1 MKDTQEKSSLKNY
14 AMNQSCQGIT
24 LIALV
29 VTIVILIILASI
41 TISLLLTDG
50 GIFDIVNRAKIEHEI
65 AVLKDRIEVVK
76 VGWITDN
83 FIDPPNITLD
93 DFWDR
98 LVDNNIIRDPETDV
112 TKIEE
117 GLYELDTTEGYLV
130 EVWIDDDDNIT
141 IGDIT
146 DKDKALPKIRN
157 VETSATTNSI
167 TIKVDVARLYDGK
180 LTYLYKLEEE
190 EEYIKYKQTTET
202 TVTIPQLVTNK
213 IYNIQI
219 IAENK
224 NGKNVFNT
232 NVLTGEL
239 PNGTIR
245 QKGETIWKE
254 GLATIELETTKT
266 EYQIQYQIGEIT
278 GTWIDY
284 TGPIS
289 GLKPGE
295 TVYPVLTD
303 GFNLSD
309 EASIT
314 IIEKIPP
321 EVTITKGNIDTKS
334 ISVSVTSRDLESGM
348 DQNPTYYYYI
358 KQSEEPLF
366 PEEPI
371 YQGTNTYTFQNLKQD
386 TNYDIKV
393 AVKDKM
399 NNEGSTTI
407 EGIKTAKVSDAT
419 EGLEEGSITASVSW
433 SNESATVT
441 LSTNTNLTIE
451 WQVGSITEG
460 KWTPGTKVTGL
471 KHGDVVFAHLTDGY
485 NYGKEASITVLDNI
499 SPSATITL
507 DKQSI
512 DTNTSVKAR
521 VVHSDGQSGVDT
533 RNCKWAFN
541 QTSTY
546 MGVNASYNGGNFSSN
561 SSDLTLTA
569 DSKGTYY
576 LHVLTVDK
584 AGNKKETISKPITVK
599 QLVTS
604 IKLNKTTAS
613 IKTEEKLTLT
623 ATITPS
629 TAENKNVTWSSSDRT
644 IATVDTQG
652 VVTGVKEGNV
662 RITATAQDGSG
673 VSATCSVTVS
683 YPTVDEK
690 LKEGDYVYY
699 KDKNGSS
706 RLCVVLY
713 KNSTYGIQIITRQ
726 KIGTVTLG
734 NTNFSNSKT
743 SYNNAIS
750 TLNSAATSYLNTSLA
765 TSARCVGTNPS
776 SPTSDSPGYYTSSA
790 DFMKGHSG
798 SFKNTDTNYNTDYN
812 KMSSL
817 GIKDCDGST
826 SSATYWLA
834 SRIVKPNGSTSCS
847 FEIRSTGAYG
857 ASLGSQQIVSIN
869 NNTTNNT
876 NGYSKTCGLRPVFKL
891 KTNVKVTGGK
901 GTSSSPYTLGT

>member
-1 MKDTQEKSSLKNY
+1 M
-14 AMNQSCQGIT
+14 
-24 LIALV
+24 
-29 VTIVILIILASI
+29 
-41 TISLLLTDG
+41 
-50 GIFDIVNRAKIEHEI
+50 
-65 AVLKDRIEVVK
+65 
-76 VGWITDN
+76 
-83 FIDPPNITLD
+83 
-93 DFWDR
+93 
-98 LVDNNIIRDPETDV
+98 
-112 TKIEE
+112 
-117 GLYELDTTEGYLV
+117 
-130 EVWIDDDDNIT
+130 
-141 IGDIT
+141 
-146 DKDKALPKIRN
+146 
-157 VETSATTNSI
+157 
-167 TIKVDVARLYDGK
+167 
-180 LTYLYKLEEE
+180 
-190 EEYIKYKQTTET
+190 
-202 TVTIPQLVTNK
+202 
-213 IYNIQI
+213 
-219 IAENK
+219 
-224 NGKNVFNT
+224 
-232 NVLTGEL
+232 
-239 PNGTIR
+239 
-245 QKGETIWKE
+245 
-254 GLATIELETTKT
+254 ATIELETTET
-266 EYQIQYQIGEIT
+266 EYQIQYQIGGIT

-314 IIEKIPP
+314 IIEKTPP

-334 ISVSVTSRDLESGM
+334 ISVSVTSKDLESGM
-348 DQNPTYYYYI
+348 DENPTYYYYI
-358 KQSEEPLF
+358 KKSEEPLY
-366 PEEPI
+366 PEEPS
-371 YQGTNTYTFQNLKQD
+371 YQGTNTYTFQNLTQD
-386 TNYDIKV
+386 TSYDIKV

-399 NNEGSTTI
+399 NNEGSATI
-407 EGIKTAKVSDAT
+407 EGIKTAKVDDAT
-419 EGLEEGSITASVSW
+419 DGLETGSITASVSW

-460 KWTPGTKVTGL
+460 NWTPGTKVTGL
-471 KHGDVVFAHLTDGY
+471 KHGNVVFAHLTDGF

-690 LKEGDYVYY
+690 LKEGNYVYY

-734 NTNFSNSKT
+734 NTNFNNSKT

-790 DFMKGHSG
+790 AFMKGHSG

-817 GIKDCDGST
+817 GIKDCDGPI

-847 FEIRSTGAYG
+847 FEIRCTGAYG
-857 ASLGSQQIVSIN
+857 ASLSSQQIVLIN

-876 NGYSKTCGLRPVFKL
+876 KGYSKTYGLRPVFKL